1 MFLKYIFL
9 FALLSGT
16 IFAEGE
22 IRVPTAQALKVATNK
37 PRPEYSSIARQMRV
51 TGKVELDIVV
61 GVDGAVEEVRILSGN
76 PLLSSTAAAAAKKWK
91 FGSLGQNG
99 EKTVVLLTFEFKP

>member
-1 MFLKYIFL
+1 VFLKYIFI
-9 FALLSGT
+9 FALVFGT
-16 IFAEGE
+16 AFAEGE
-22 IRVPTAQALKVATNK
+22 IRVSTAQALKVATNK

-51 TGKVELDIVV
+51 TGKVDLDVVV
-61 GVDGAVEEVRILSGN
+61 GVDGTVAEVRILSGN

-99 EKTVVLLTFEFKP
+99 DKAVFLLSFEFKP